1 MTDTTAEAQ
10 KVSFREIVSY
20 PPVRVVVLIIF
31 VIMLGFG
38 MIAPILPLY
47 ARSFGVSY
55 DAASLLISAFAFMRL
70 VADPV
75 VGPLVDRYG
84 ERLCSVTG
92 VLIVGVSAVLAGL
105 ATSFPLVVVFRGAG
119 GAGSALVF
127 AALYSYLLKVV
138 PSERM
143 GRTMSIFFGALN
155 VGIIAGG
162 PLGGVIAHEWG
173 LASPLFVYAGLCGLS
188 AALYLR
194 FMPDPNVAAAKAR
207 REAAG
212 DVAEVSPALIEPPP
226 MATDPTVSLRRRT
239 TLQVAAL
246 MKQRAFVTVVVLNM
260 VFFWVVAG
268 AYDTLVP
275 LFAREGLG
283 MSPVGVGALFGVIV
297 AGEFVVLY
305 PAGSMADRIG
315 RKPVLLV
322 SLTGIV
328 VMMSLIGWASTP
340 LALGALLLIA
350 GLTSGATAAAPS
362 AMLSD
367 VVPDSGSGTAVGV
380 FRFFGD
386 LGFVF
391 GPLVAGVS
399 TSAFGFKWAFTI
411 MALPV
416 LVALALIIW
425 TPETLKTK
433 RAERERRAA
442 ALD

>member
-1 MTDTTAEAQ
+1 MTGAAAETE
-10 KVSFREIVSY
+10 KVNFRLIVSD

-75 VGPLVDRYG
+75 VGPLVDRFG

-92 VLIVGVSAVLAGL
+92 VIIVGVSAVLAGL

-119 GAGSALVF
+119 GAGSSLVF

-138 PSERM
+138 PSHRM

-162 PLGGVIAHEWG
+162 PLGGVVAHAWG
-173 LASPLFVYAGLCGLS
+173 LASPLFVYAGLCLVSGL
-188 AALYLR
+188 LYLR
-194 FMPDPNVAAAKAR
+194 FMPDPNVVGGRTPVPAQT
-207 REAAG
+207 
-212 DVAEVSPALIEPPP
+212 AEVATATPPP
-226 MATDPTVSLRRRT
+226 AGGPKVPFWRRAAS
-239 TLQVAAL
+239 QVIEL
-246 MKQRAFVTVVVLNM
+246 MKHRPFVTVVVLNM
-260 VFFWVVAG
+260 AFFWVVAG
-268 AYDTLVP
+268 GYDTLVP

-283 MSPVGVGALFGVIV
+283 VSTVGVGALFGLVV
-297 AGEFVVLY
+297 AGEFLVLY
-305 PAGSMADRIG
+305 PAGSLSDRIG

-322 SLTGIV
+322 SLSAV
-328 VMMSLIGWASTP
+328 AVMMVLLGWAGSP
-340 LALGALLLIA
+340 VALGMLLVIA
-350 GLTSGATAAAPS
+350 GLTSGATAATPS

-386 LGFVF
+386 LGFVL

-399 TSAFGFKWAFTI
+399 TSAFGFRWAFAI
-411 MALPV
+411 MAVPV
-416 LVALALIIW
+416 LVALALVIW
-425 TPETLKTK
+425 TPETLKAK
-433 RAERERRAA
+433 REEREARERRAA